1 MEELKLIGRYVRTHW
16 LRYLLGITAL
26 AGVDLMN
33 VYIPQFTGQ
42 ITDGLRAGTM
52 TMDGV
57 WRLVGLIL
65 LMGLGMAV
73 GRFGWRFFIFGTGL
87 TIRRDLQEDL
97 FAHLEKLSMRYF
109 NEHKTGDLMAH
120 FTNDMRAV
128 QMLLGPTIVTAFDAS
143 VMLVMVLWKMV
154 RYVNLKLTLVAALPL
169 LLIMYGDY
177 FYGKVMHR
185 KFLAKQA
192 AFSDLTD
199 QVQEAVSGIRVI
211 KSFVQERRELAAFAV
226 TNQKNK
232 ERNMGVARTEALFM
246 PLLDLVVG
254 LSGLLTLLYGGYLAI
269 AGEISLGQF
278 EAFNLYIAMLVWPM
292 LAAGECIT
300 FISQGMASV
309 KRIRAILRE
318 QPDIVDSEDVEDIRG
333 LRGEIDLDGL
343 TFAYP
348 DQSDVPVLESIKV
361 HVERGSTLAV
371 LGRTGSGKTTLA
383 NLLLRLYN
391 TKSDMI
397 RIDGRPLCRIPLAVL
412 RQDIA
417 YVPQDNFLFSD
428 TLEHNIAFGA
438 EWKSREEIHK
448 AAQAACIH
456 NNIMDFPAGYD
467 TMVGERGVTLSGGQK
482 QRSAIAR
489 ALLKDAPILI
499 LDDALSAVDT
509 DTEEQILRNLGE
521 NRAGKTT
528 IIIAHRIS
536 TIQHADHILVLDDG
550 RAAEYG
556 THRELLER
564 GGIYRTIY
572 DKQQLE
578 KQLRE
583 EGGEAS

>member
-128 QMLLGPTIVTAFDAS
+128 QMLLGPTVVTAFDAS

-185 KFLAKQA
+185 KVLAKQA

-211 KSFVQERRELAAFAV
+211 KAFVQERQELAAFARV
-226 TNQKNK
+226 NRLNQD
-232 ERNMGVARTEALFM
+232 RNMAVARTQALFM
-246 PLLDLVVG
+246 PLLDLVIGV
-254 LSGLLTLLYGGYLAI
+254 SGLLTLLYGGYLTI
-269 AGEISLGQF
+269 AGEITLGQF
-278 EAFNLYIAMLVWPM
+278 
-292 LAAGECIT
+292 
-300 FISQGMASV
+300 
-309 KRIRAILRE
+309 
-318 QPDIVDSEDVEDIRG
+318 
-333 LRGEIDLDGL
+333 
-343 TFAYP
+343 
-348 DQSDVPVLESIKV
+348 
-361 HVERGSTLAV
+361 
-371 LGRTGSGKTTLA
+371 
-383 NLLLRLYN
+383 
-391 TKSDMI
+391 
-397 RIDGRPLCRIPLAVL
+397 
-412 RQDIA
+412 
-417 YVPQDNFLFSD
+417 
-428 TLEHNIAFGA
+428 
-438 EWKSREEIHK
+438 
-448 AAQAACIH
+448 
-456 NNIMDFPAGYD
+456 
-467 TMVGERGVTLSGGQK
+467 
-482 QRSAIAR
+482 
-489 ALLKDAPILI
+489 
-499 LDDALSAVDT
+499 
-509 DTEEQILRNLGE
+509 
-521 NRAGKTT
+521 
-528 IIIAHRIS
+528 
-536 TIQHADHILVLDDG
+536 
-550 RAAEYG
+550 
-556 THRELLER
+556 
-564 GGIYRTIY
+564 
-572 DKQQLE
+572 
-578 KQLRE
+578 
-583 EGGEAS
+583 

>member
-128 QMLLGPTIVTAFDAS
+128 QMLLGPTVVTAFDAS

-192 AFSDLTD
+192 AFSELTD

-211 KSFVQERRELAAFAV
+211 KSFVQERRE
-226 TNQKNK
+226 
-232 ERNMGVARTEALFM
+232 
-246 PLLDLVVG
+246 
-254 LSGLLTLLYGGYLAI
+254 I
-269 AGEISLGQF
+269 
-278 EAFNLYIAMLVWPM
+278 
-292 LAAGECIT
+292 
-300 FISQGMASV
+300 
-309 KRIRAILRE
+309 
-318 QPDIVDSEDVEDIRG
+318 
-333 LRGEIDLDGL
+333 
-343 TFAYP
+343 
-348 DQSDVPVLESIKV
+348 
-361 HVERGSTLAV
+361 
-371 LGRTGSGKTTLA
+371 
-383 NLLLRLYN
+383 
-391 TKSDMI
+391 
-397 RIDGRPLCRIPLAVL
+397 
-412 RQDIA
+412 
-417 YVPQDNFLFSD
+417 
-428 TLEHNIAFGA
+428 
-438 EWKSREEIHK
+438 
-448 AAQAACIH
+448 
-456 NNIMDFPAGYD
+456 
-467 TMVGERGVTLSGGQK
+467 
-482 QRSAIAR
+482 
-489 ALLKDAPILI
+489 
-499 LDDALSAVDT
+499 
-509 DTEEQILRNLGE
+509 
-521 NRAGKTT
+521 
-528 IIIAHRIS
+528 
-536 TIQHADHILVLDDG
+536 G
-550 RAAEYG
+550 RA
-556 THRELLER
+556 HV
-564 GGIYRTIY
+564 
-572 DKQQLE
+572 
-578 KQLRE
+578 
-583 EGGEAS
+583 

>member
-1 MEELKLIGRYVRTHW
+1 MGELKVIGRYVRTHW

-128 QMLLGPTIVTAFDAS
+128 QMLLGPTVVTAFDAS

-192 AFSDLTD
+192 AFSELTD

-232 ERNMGVARTEALFM
+232 ERNMGVARTEA
-246 PLLDLVVG
+246 
-254 LSGLLTLLYGGYLAI
+254 
-269 AGEISLGQF
+269 
-278 EAFNLYIAMLVWPM
+278 
-292 LAAGECIT
+292 
-300 FISQGMASV
+300 
-309 KRIRAILRE
+309 
-318 QPDIVDSEDVEDIRG
+318 
-333 LRGEIDLDGL
+333 
-343 TFAYP
+343 
-348 DQSDVPVLESIKV
+348 
-361 HVERGSTLAV
+361 
-371 LGRTGSGKTTLA
+371 
-383 NLLLRLYN
+383 
-391 TKSDMI
+391 
-397 RIDGRPLCRIPLAVL
+397 
-412 RQDIA
+412 
-417 YVPQDNFLFSD
+417 
-428 TLEHNIAFGA
+428 
-438 EWKSREEIHK
+438 
-448 AAQAACIH
+448 
-456 NNIMDFPAGYD
+456 
-467 TMVGERGVTLSGGQK
+467 
-482 QRSAIAR
+482 
-489 ALLKDAPILI
+489 
-499 LDDALSAVDT
+499 
-509 DTEEQILRNLGE
+509 QI
-521 NRAGKTT
+521 
-528 IIIAHRIS
+528 
-536 TIQHADHILVLDDG
+536 G
-550 RAAEYG
+550 RA
-556 THRELLER
+556 HV
-564 GGIYRTIY
+564 
-572 DKQQLE
+572 
-578 KQLRE
+578 
-583 EGGEAS
+583 